1 MAKWVRPTVDTEFQ
15 IDFDWWEEK
24 GRNFRV
30 HLLSHLCS
38 ECQDKFSDYQ
48 EAELIDWID
57 DDTGEVTRVDGLWH
71 SLRTCCSAKPDYID
85 EHTPLTTA
93 VFRVFLANGNESLSP
108 AELQVRLHRP
118 AETILRTIGGLR
130 VYNGIKP
137 AIKPKRR
144 RSSIAKAQIMDG

>member
-1 MAKWVRPTVDTEFQ
+1 
-15 IDFDWWEEK
+15 
-24 GRNFRV
+24 
-30 HLLSHLCS
+30 
-38 ECQDKFSDYQ
+38 
-48 EAELIDWID
+48 
-57 DDTGEVTRVDGLWH
+57 
-71 SLRTCCSAKPDYID
+71 
-85 EHTPLTTA
+85 
-93 VFRVFLANGNESLSP
+93 VFLANGNESLSP